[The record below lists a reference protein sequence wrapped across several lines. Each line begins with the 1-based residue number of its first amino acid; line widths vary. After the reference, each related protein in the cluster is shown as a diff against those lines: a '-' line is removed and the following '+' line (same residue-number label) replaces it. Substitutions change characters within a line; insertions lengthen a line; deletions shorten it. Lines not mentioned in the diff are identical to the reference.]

1 MILRELY
8 YFDKETLDP
17 VEDDRYNPSDD
28 ETSFVK
34 QDDTR
39 KTRLTL
45 KDINRARRAD
55 DMHRQEAQKDLEYI
69 RNMYGMAAQAEAG
82 ATDLI

>member
-8 YFDKETLDP
+8 YFDKETMDA
-17 VEDDRYNPSDD
+17 VEDDRYNADADS
-28 ETSFVK
+28 SVVK

-45 KDINRARRAD
+45 RDINRARRAD
-55 DMHRQEAQKDLEYI
+55 DMHRQESQKDLVNV
-69 RNMYGMAAQAEAG
+69 RSMYGMAAQAAMG
-82 ATDLI
+82 GGDTI

>member
-8 YFDKETLDP
+8 YFDKDTMDS
-17 VEDDRYNPSDD
+17 VEDDRYNPEDD
-28 ETSFVK
+28 DSIVNL
-34 QDDTR
+34 DDTR

-55 DMHRQEAQKDLEYI
+55 DMHRQESQKDLQYI
-69 RNMYGMAAQAEAG
+69 RTMYGMAAQAEAG
-82 ATDLI
+82 AELV

>member
-8 YFDKETLDP
+8 YFDKETMDA

-28 ETSFVK
+28 DSIVK

-55 DMHRQEAQKDLEYI
+55 DMHRQESQKDLINI
-69 RNMYGMAAQAEAG
+69 RAMYGLSAQAAAG
-82 ATDLI
+82 GETI

>member
-8 YFDKETLDP
+8 YFDKDTMDA

-28 ETSFVK
+28 DSIVA

-55 DMHRQEAQKDLEYI
+55 DMHRQESQKDLEYI
-69 RNMYGMAAQAEAG
+69 RTMYGMAAQAEAG
-82 ATDLI
+82 GELV